1 MRQDRLYIDVGKD
14 MLDEDVHVIVECH
27 RALDPDTYTQVY
39 SDIFLKKICY
49 CLLLKDSGD
58 RT

>member
-27 RALDPDTYTQVY
+27 RVLDPDTYTQVY
-39 SDIFLKKICY
+39 SDIFLKKIYY
-49 CLLLKDSGD
+49 CSY
-58 RT
+58 